1 MIERQSL
8 LRPGT
13 VILLVPEIAWWKIW
27 RIVLNLLYSRI
38 QRIQK
43 RWFAPMDQWLGR
55 IFTESCH
62 VMIVCKDGR
71 VYDPNFPRMQWVMV
85 DQLAQLH
92 FRAYWYA
99 GTDLSTEPYA
109 SILHEL
115 CDESVRRGDIYDVL
129 DLIQFELVD
138 VIGYSGPDVS
148 RNKIAGNIANAVGL
162 DPKGMVC
169 STSSRS
175 KFEGLRKIIERDY
188 YDIPQLKR
196 LFTLPTGAETLVE
209 LTLPEAWANFS
220 DDTRA
225 HSADFVPDF
234 RFIGEWK
241 NGKKIR

>member
-55 IFTESCH
+55 IFAESCH
-62 VMIVCKDGR
+62 VMVVCKDGR
-71 VYDPNFPRMQWVMV
+71 VYDPTFPRMQWKMI
-85 DQLAQLH
+85 DQLSGDH
-92 FRAYWYA
+92 FRAYWYRDVDIS
-99 GTDLSTEPYA
+99 GEPYA
-109 SILHEL
+109 TILHEL
-115 CDESVRRGDIYDVL
+115 CDQSVRQREIYDVL
-129 DLIQFELVD
+129 DLIQFEMID
-138 VIGYSGPDVS
+138 VIGYSGPDVTK
-148 RNKIAGNIANAVGL
+148 NKIAGNIANAVGL

-175 KFEGLRKIIERDY
+175 KFEGLRKRIERDHPGL
-188 YDIPQLKR
+188 PQLRR
-196 LFTLPTGAETLVE
+196 LFTLPNGAETLVE

-220 DDTRA
+220 DDTQYD
-225 HSADFVPDF
+225 HEQFHPDF
-234 RFIGEWK
+234 RFVGEWK
-241 NGKKIR
+241 AGKKIR